1 MEQHDL
7 KFHKIRA
14 VLSQLPSIQ
23 RLERITARLVFVGFG
38 LLTIGLAAGQQ
49 LPRKAGAP
57 YFSDAKV
64 IWSALF
70 WLVYLEL
77 LVAHKFFGRSPRR
90 FAAGVIAAFLVLLLT
105 FWFTNLLSAI
115 HHQ

>member
-1 MEQHDL
+1 M
-7 KFHKIRA
+7 
-14 VLSQLPSIQ
+14 
-23 RLERITARLVFVGFG
+23 
-38 LLTIGLAAGQQ
+38 
-49 LPRKAGAP
+49 
-57 YFSDAKV
+57 SDAKV